1 TLRGGSV
8 TALIDDSRIPLA
20 QRRRCPAPASPMVRL
35 GAPPALIREGA
46 GQRAVPQQLALA
58 GLGELRTP

>member
-1 TLRGGSV
+1 
-8 TALIDDSRIPLA
+8 
-20 QRRRCPAPASPMVRL
+20 MVRL

-46 GQRAVPQQLALA
+46 GQRAVLQQLALA